1 MAKKKLLTG
10 LSVLVFLLAVAVIVL
25 AVTNRGYSG
34 ESFALDGEGWSAEVR

>member
-25 AVTNRGYSG
+25 AVTNRGS
-34 ESFALDGEGWSAEVR
+34 